1 MSSCHERDANYREE
15 RNQTI
20 RPEHCRELAKLA
32 SGTTSSIIDTP
43 HDLIYSLNILF
54 SQFPNTRLFC
64 PLLVR
69 KLFISPCNCATKF
82 DNEERENRPSA
93 RNKLQIAVIAGM
105 RGSQLY
111 IEAARLPRASVE
123 RLERILIG
131 FPSNLI
137 DTPHP
142 ERELQRRAGA
152 RLVSHA
158 SRSPNFAWLT
168 DINGSRTRAKIFS
181 AKLDRENEPVRGQRA
196 LPLATRPHAS
206 PRFFE
211 NSRALRPLSPLLPS
225 RPPNTKYLR
234 RDARLAVVDHTQ
246 KPLDENRKRNRDA
259 QKLSRGARAS
269 FFQVF

>member
-142 ERELQRRAGA
+142 ERESSSVELEH
-152 RLVSHA
+152 VS
-158 SRSPNFAWLT
+158 
-168 DINGSRTRAKIFS
+168 
-181 AKLDRENEPVRGQRA
+181 
-196 LPLATRPHAS
+196 LATRLDPPTSLDWRTLMGHG
-206 PRFFE
+206 
-211 NSRALRPLSPLLPS
+211 RAR
-225 RPPNTKYLR
+225 KYFR
-234 RDARLAVVDHTQ
+234 RSWTERT
-246 KPLDENRKRNRDA
+246 NRSAGSVRYR
-259 QKLSRGARAS
+259 
-269 FFQVF
+269 